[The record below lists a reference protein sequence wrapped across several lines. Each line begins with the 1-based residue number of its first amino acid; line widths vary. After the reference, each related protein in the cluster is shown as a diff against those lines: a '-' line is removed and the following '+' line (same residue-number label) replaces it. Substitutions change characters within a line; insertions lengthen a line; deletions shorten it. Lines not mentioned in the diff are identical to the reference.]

1 MTVNISKYRKLAA
14 GLRERLSDVP
24 GFLLIKL
31 YSITLENNTEESS
44 LRKA

>member
-31 YSITLENNTEESS
+31 YSITLENNTEERS